1 MGYLIKGEWHEG
13 WYDTSKTAGEFI
25 RADSQSTSGSLSL
38 ICSAM
43 SNLPTPRS
51 IEY

>member
-25 RADSQSTSGSLSL
+25 RADSQFRDAVTAIG
-38 ICSAM
+38 ATGY
-43 SNLPTPRS
+43 PA
-51 IEY
+51 